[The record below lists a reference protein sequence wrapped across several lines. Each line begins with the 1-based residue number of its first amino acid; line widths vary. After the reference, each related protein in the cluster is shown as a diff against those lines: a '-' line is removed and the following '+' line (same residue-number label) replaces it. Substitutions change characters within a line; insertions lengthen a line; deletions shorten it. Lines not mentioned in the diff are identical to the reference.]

1 MRHFHIL
8 IALLVGLTSPAVA
21 QENNTNKYSIDGKHR
36 GLDFSISAGYMV
48 LETQRDQLF
57 CLSKLVL
64 ANSFILIYM

>member
-1 MRHFHIL
+1 MAN
-8 IALLVGLTSPAVA
+8 IADWTSASV
-21 QENNTNKYSIDGKHR
+21 
-36 GLDFSISAGYMV
+36 LDITLV